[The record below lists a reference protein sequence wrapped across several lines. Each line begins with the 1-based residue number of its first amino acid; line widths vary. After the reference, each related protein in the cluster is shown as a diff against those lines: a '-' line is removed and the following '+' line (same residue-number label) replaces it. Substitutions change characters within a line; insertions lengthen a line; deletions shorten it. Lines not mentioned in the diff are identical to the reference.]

1 MNEQPLKVLLAKAGL
16 DGHDRGIRV
25 VANALR
31 DSGMEVV
38 YAGLRQTPEM
48 VAEAALQEDVSVV
61 GVSILSAAH
70 MTLLPRIRKLLDE
83 KGLEDVVLAAGGIFP
98 DDDIRALETMGIGPI
113 FGPGTPMNELGT
125 TIRNA
130 VNERRAGAHG

>member
-1 MNEQPLKVLLAKAGL
+1 MVQKPIKVLLAKAGL

-48 VAEAALQEDVSVV
+48 IAEAALQEDVDVV

-70 MTLLPRIRKLLDE
+70 MTLLPRVKKLLVD
-83 KGLEDVVLAAGGIFP
+83 KGLGGVVLVAGGIFP
-98 DDDIRALETMGIGPI
+98 PEDVQQLEALGIGPL
-113 FGPGTPMNELGT
+113 FGPGAPLADLPLK
-125 TIRNA
+125 IRNA
-130 VNERRAGAHG
+130 VQEATR

>member
-1 MNEQPLKVLLAKAGL
+1 MATKAKTIKVLLAKAGL

-48 VAEAALQEDVSVV
+48 IAQAALQEDVRVV

-70 MTLLPRIRKLLDE
+70 MTLLPRIRTLLNDE
-83 KGLEDVVLAAGGIFP
+83 GLRDVVLAAGGIFP
-98 DDDIRALETMGIGPI
+98 PEDIRELEGIGVGPI
-113 FGPGTPMNELGT
+113 FGPGTPMDELAS

-130 VNERRAGAHG
+130 VEAASG

>member
-1 MNEQPLKVLLAKAGL
+1 MAANSIKVLLAKAGL

-48 VAEAALQEDVSVV
+48 IAQAAVQEDVRVV

-83 KGLEDVVLAAGGIFP
+83 EGLDGVVLAAGGIFP
-98 DDDIRALETMGIGPI
+98 PEDIKELESIGVGPI
-113 FGPGTPMNELGT
+113 FGPGTPMEELAS
-125 TIRNA
+125 TIRKA
-130 VNERRAGAHG
+130 VEATTG